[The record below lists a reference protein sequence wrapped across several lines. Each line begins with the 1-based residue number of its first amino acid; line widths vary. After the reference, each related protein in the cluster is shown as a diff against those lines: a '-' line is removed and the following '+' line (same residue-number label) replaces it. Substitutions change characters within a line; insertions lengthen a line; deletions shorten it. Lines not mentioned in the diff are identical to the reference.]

1 MNTKKLT
8 VCKLEVENCWKDL
21 ARVPKEHRVD
31 GSGKR
36 IRRAKICKVIIGDKH
51 KLLSIHGC
59 QKKDAVILMDSI
71 TRDDLGVHEGNSY
84 EVELQPVG
92 WLGYLRWASVA
103 ADPAYRIPAQI
114 SLISLL
120 LGVIGFILGVFG
132 AISSLKTH

>member
-8 VCKLEVENCWKDL
+8 VCELEVENCWKDL

-59 QKKDAVILMDSI
+59 QEKDAVILMDSI
-71 TRDDLGVHEGNSY
+71 TRDDLGVHKGNAY
-84 EVELQPVG
+84 EVVLQPVR
-92 WLGYLRWASVA
+92 WLGYLRWAWGA
-103 ADPAYRIPAQI
+103 ADPAYRVPAQI
-114 SLISLL
+114 SLISLILGLIGLFLGL
-120 LGVIGFILGVFG
+120 LGLIRC
-132 AISSLKTH
+132 